1 MASTPLATLTEN
13 DPRCYH
19 CGLDVPAGTRH
30 TVVIGGESRR
40 LCCAGCE
47 AVARAIVGAGLEG
60 YYRRRDRFPA
70 SPREAL
76 PEVMRDL
83 SVYDRPEIQDGL
95 VQQPGEH
102 DREATLILEG
112 MTCPACIWLNE
123 AHLSRLTGVV
133 AASVN
138 YATRRARV
146 RWDSRRTSLSTILS
160 AIQAIGYRAYPYDPE
175 TSEAARRREARSLLG
190 RLAIAG
196 LGMMQVMMYAIPT
209 YLAQEGTLP
218 ADIDLLM
225 RWASLALTVPVVG
238 YSSVPFFRSAWREL
252 RVLRFGMDL
261 PVALAIGVAFSA
273 SVWATLAGRGPIYFD
288 SLTMFV
294 FLLLGAR
301 YLELRARQR
310 ASMQLEAMSRA
321 APTLANR
328 LLNFP
333 LCLNTET
340 VRAASLARGEH
351 VLVRPGETFP
361 VDGVIEQ
368 GETEA
373 DESLLT
379 GESAPVAKREGDPVI
394 GGAVN
399 RGDAVVARVE
409 RVGDDSVLS
418 SIVRLMERAVHSRPH
433 LQQITDRV
441 AARFTAV
448 LLLIAI
454 AAGLFW
460 FVRDAAMAL
469 PIVIAV
475 LVVTCPCALA
485 LATPL
490 ALAVANSEMARRGLL
505 VTRSHAI
512 ESLAGATCFVFD
524 KTGTFTAGRP
534 VLREVGVLRGTR
546 EEALALAA
554 ALENVSEHPLAHSL
568 RDECIG
574 PPQATDLHN
583 FAGHGVEGVVS
594 GRRLRIGHADFVAAL
609 CQGKI
614 RGALGGVWLGDRDGP
629 IARFE
634 FSDAL
639 RPDAAALTH
648 RLRGAGAKLV
658 LLSGDGEGPV
668 RATAQTLGIDEWKS
682 AASPADKQAYV
693 KALQERGERVAMV
706 GDGVNDA
713 PVLAQADVSIAMGS
727 GAALAQGA
735 ADMVLLSG
743 KLIDLAEG
751 VHYARRTLRI
761 IRQNLGWAVGYNLAA
776 IPLAVAGYVTPWL
789 AGIGMA
795 ASSTLVVLNA
805 LRLTRARRERRMVAI
820 GD

>member
-1 MASTPLATLTEN
+1 
-13 DPRCYH
+13 
-19 CGLDVPAGTRH
+19 
-30 TVVIGGESRR
+30 
-40 LCCAGCE
+40 
-47 AVARAIVGAGLEG
+47 
-60 YYRRRDRFPA
+60 
-70 SPREAL
+70 
-76 PEVMRDL
+76 
-83 SVYDRPEIQDGL
+83 
-95 VQQPGEH
+95 
-102 DREATLILEG
+102 
-112 MTCPACIWLNE
+112 
-123 AHLSRLTGVV
+123 
-133 AASVN
+133 
-138 YATRRARV
+138 
-146 RWDSRRTSLSTILS
+146 
-160 AIQAIGYRAYPYDPE
+160 
-175 TSEAARRREARSLLG
+175 
-190 RLAIAG
+190 
-196 LGMMQVMMYAIPT
+196 
-209 YLAQEGTLP
+209 
-218 ADIDLLM
+218 
-225 RWASLALTVPVVG
+225 
-238 YSSVPFFRSAWREL
+238 
-252 RVLRFGMDL
+252 
-261 PVALAIGVAFSA
+261 
-273 SVWATLAGRGPIYFD
+273 
-288 SLTMFV
+288 
-294 FLLLGAR
+294 
-301 YLELRARQR
+301 
-310 ASMQLEAMSRA
+310 
-321 APTLANR
+321 
-328 LLNFP
+328 
-333 LCLNTET
+333 
-340 VRAASLARGEH
+340 
-351 VLVRPGETFP
+351 
-361 VDGVIEQ
+361 
-368 GETEA
+368 
-373 DESLLT
+373 
-379 GESAPVAKREGDPVI
+379 
-394 GGAVN
+394 
-399 RGDAVVARVE
+399 
-409 RVGDDSVLS
+409 
-418 SIVRLMERAVHSRPH
+418 
-433 LQQITDRV
+433 
-441 AARFTAV
+441 
-448 LLLIAI
+448 
-454 AAGLFW
+454 
-460 FVRDAAMAL
+460 
-469 PIVIAV
+469 VIAV

-534 VLREVGVLRGTR
+534 MLREVGVLRGTR

-583 FAGHGVEGVVS
+583 FAGHGVEGVVV
-594 GRRLRIGHADFVAAL
+594 GRRLRIGHADFVATL

-629 IARFE
+629 IACFE

-805 LRLTRARRERRMVAI
+805 LRLTRARRERRMFAI